1 MLYPVVKEVPEAELP
16 DDPAA
21 CTPYTQGYDRIF
33 LSMNRLDHMRLLAC
47 LYFVLYLI
55 PLYIYFHCTLL
66 LLYVSS
72 YERKKNIL
80 LAISALQ
87 HYKSLQQPHTGVGK
101 SVLLVV
107 AGGYDTRVQENVDYL
122 QVDAIFTAINTT
134 TMYDYC
140 MHVCIGATAT
150 LRAMWLDVSVPPR
163 SH

>member
-1 MLYPVVKEVPEAELP
+1 MKEVPEAELP

-33 LSMNRLDHMRLLAC
+33 LSLNRLDHIRLFAC
-47 LYFVLYLI
+47 LYFLFFLI

-87 HYKSLQQPHTGVGK
+87 HYKSLQQQHTGVGK

-122 QVDAIFTAINTT
+122 QVDTTTTTAA

-140 MHVCIGATAT
+140 MYVCIGAAAT